1 MTNGLPGPAAKRCLH
16 ALQAFFGTD
25 EMTFYVTSSRFP
37 GELHYFNRF
46 SDAISELIEARIWAG
61 LHVRTADEQAATL
74 GQKVARHT
82 RVHYFEPPR

>member
-61 LHVRTADEQAATL
+61 LHVRTAD
-74 GQKVARHT
+74 